1 METKIALYEPRPRL
15 FDLDP
20 DKIELIRRTIAR
32 GASDDELALFL
43 EQCRR
48 TGLDPFA
55 RQIYSIQRKQWNA
68 QSRSYEE
75 AQVIQVSIDGYRV
88 IADRSDAYAGQV
100 GPWWCGADGE
110 WKEVWLSDE
119 PPAAAKVGVLRHNFK
134 EPTYGIA
141 LYKSYVQTNSNG
153 DPVSRW
159 KTDPAGMLAKCAEA
173 LALRKAF
180 PNDLSGLYTTEEMM
194 QADNPP
200 VLIEAGNKHQL
211 PARTQEQEEEP
222 TEAIFFSVEP
232 ADVTAENSNHNA
244 SEAQAEAP
252 AEPTPRPAM
261 TLEEAR
267 ATTSGTTGETYGSL
281 PLDKLRHRQRS
292 VNQMLTRDLAPDVR
306 ADYERKAEALN
317 LVIRAA
323 EQASQRK
330 EAELLA
336 GLGFDTPGDKY
347 ADLREKAKSDPAT
360 AFWMLISRAKWSK
373 PQGLEVVKA
382 NEGDM
387 TAAFA
392 DLLKRVEQG

>member
-20 DKIELIRRTIAR
+20 DKIELIRRTIAK
-32 GASDDELALFL
+32 GATDDELELFL

-55 RQIYSIQRKQWNA
+55 RQIYSIRRKQWNKDTR
-68 QSRSYEE
+68 QYEE

-88 IADRSDAYAGQV
+88 IADRSNDYAGQV
-100 GPWWCGADGE
+100 GPWWCGPDGQ
-110 WKEVWLSDE
+110 WLDVWLKPE
-119 PPAAAKVGVLRHNFK
+119 PPAAAKVGVLRHNFR
-134 EPTYGIA
+134 EPAYGLA
-141 LYKSYVQTNSNG
+141 LYRSYVQTDGKDN
-153 DPVSRW
+153 PVSRW

-200 VLIEAGNKHQL
+200 VLIETSNKHQL

-232 ADVTAENSNHNA
+232 ADVTAENGNHNV

-281 PLDKLRHRQRS
+281 PIDKLRHRQRS

-317 LVIRAA
+317 LVIRDKEA
-323 EQASQRK
+323 ESQRK

-382 NEGDM
+382 NEGDIA
-387 TAAFA
+387 AAFA